1 MVGNSHFSKAGGDG
15 LMTWKIVKCMASSK
29 LHCSPAF
36 SEWFLFPFLFSKWFI
51 QGQDCRCS
59 ALCGIPACHL
69 LSRGQEEQLNYS
81 NTDAG
86 IGTFA
91 FASGIFQDTGEFCL
105 EEGRKER
112 VLKDNENK
120 RCGKLPPTLSVT
132 EVLCSQSP
140 LTANMYKV
148 TLDKLSG

>member
-1 MVGNSHFSKAGGDG
+1 M
-15 LMTWKIVKCMASSK
+15 
-29 LHCSPAF
+29 
-36 SEWFLFPFLFSKWFI
+36 LFSKWFI

-69 LSRGQEEQLNYS
+69 LSRGQEGQLNYS
-81 NTDAG
+81 NADAG
-86 IGTFA
+86 IAAFA

-105 EEGRKER
+105 KEGRKER

-140 LTANMYKV
+140 LRANMNKV
-148 TLDKLSG
+148 TLDNLSG